1 MKRYAGGY
9 TGKIL
14 RVNLTDKTT
23 KEEKLP
29 VEIARDFIGGAGFG
43 VKFLYDEV
51 KAGTNPLG
59 PENKLIFAP
68 GPFTGTTVPCAS
80 RIAITGKSPLTNA
93 VGMCLSGGHFP
104 AELKHAGY
112 DVLIIEGKSEK
123 PTYIWI
129 KDGEVRFR
137 DASRVWGTQTS
148 DCQQIIKDEL
158 NDQNVRISCIGPAG
172 EHLSKISCII
182 NERRAAG
189 QGTWSGYGV
198 KKS

>member
-59 PENKLIFAP
+59 LENKLIFAP

-93 VGMCLSGGHFP
+93 VGMCLSGG
-104 AELKHAGY
+104 
-112 DVLIIEGKSEK
+112 
-123 PTYIWI
+123 
-129 KDGEVRFR
+129 
-137 DASRVWGTQTS
+137 
-148 DCQQIIKDEL
+148 
-158 NDQNVRISCIGPAG
+158 
-172 EHLSKISCII
+172 
-182 NERRAAG
+182 
-189 QGTWSGYGV
+189 
-198 KKS
+198 